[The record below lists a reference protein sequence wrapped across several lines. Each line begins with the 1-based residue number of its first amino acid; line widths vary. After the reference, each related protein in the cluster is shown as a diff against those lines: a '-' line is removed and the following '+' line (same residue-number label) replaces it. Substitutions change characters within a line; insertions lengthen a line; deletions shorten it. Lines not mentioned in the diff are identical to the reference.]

1 MRRNRTALIASG
13 LVLSLVLAGS
23 ALAGPPAGVALK
35 RLKVKPFVFDPDGT
49 GIATSKW
56 VTHQGLADA
65 GKSDHA
71 LVLKKLGTTATNA
84 SAGGTVH
91 GVKKLLALT
100 ELGFDYEVGGHCGA
114 GAPRFNVT
122 LTDGTV
128 FFFGCAHGD
137 VTETLTDRDGDMWNR
152 VRFTDADAFPAD
164 GVSVWPGFGLAEAQA
179 IHLVFDEGTD
189 TPLLTG
195 TPGFVRVD
203 NVDVNGKLMGKPGAG
218 VPKKQI

>member
-1 MRRNRTALIASG
+1 MRRNRTALIVSG
-13 LVLSLVLAGS
+13 LVLSLVLAES

-49 GIATSKW
+49 GIASSKW

-71 LVLKKLGTTATNA
+71 LVQKKLGTTATNA
-84 SAGGTVH
+84 SAGGSVH
-91 GVKKLLALT
+91 GVKNLVLT

-128 FFFGCAHGD
+128 FFFGCIHGD
-137 VTETLTDRDGDMWNR
+137 VVETLTDRDGDLWNR

-164 GVSVWPGFGLAEAQA
+164 GVSVWPGFGVAEAQA
-179 IHLVFDEGTD
+179 IHVVFDEGTD
-189 TPLLTG
+189 VG
-195 TPGFVRVD
+195 VGFTRLD
-203 NVDVNGKLMGKPGAG
+203 NIDVNGKLMGKPGAG
-218 VPKKQI
+218 VPKKQK